1 MEQPQLTGIIFDFS
15 SVFTRINRRVR
26 ILRECEAE
34 LRLPRNELTNLLF
47 AGEVWWAVSTGKIT
61 AKEYWQQVIQA
72 LGDQPLPAA
81 LEPFQHNPFA
91 YEELN
96 QRMIAVARRLRK
108 SYRTALLSNA
118 TLYLDTLLADHNLTD
133 IFDVI
138 VNSARVGLR
147 KPDPQIY
154 RLTLDRIGLAPAQCL
169 FVDDKERNT
178 LVAQALGMEAIVF
191 RSAAD
196 LMRRL
201 RADGVSGSS
210 KSGAPLRDPMKTY

>member
-1 MEQPQLTGIIFDFS
+1 MEQPHITCIILDFS
-15 SVFTRINRRVR
+15 SVFTRIGRRVR

-34 LRLPRNELTNLLF
+34 LGLPRNELTNLLF
-47 AGEVWWAVSTGKIT
+47 AGESWWAVSTGKIT
-61 AKEYWQQVIQA
+61 AKEYWQQVIRA
-72 LGDQPLPAA
+72 LGSRPLPAA
-81 LEPFQHNPFA
+81 LEPFQDNPVA

-96 QRMIAVARRLRK
+96 RSMVALARRLHR

-118 TLYLDTLLADHNLTD
+118 TLYLDTLLADHNLTG

-147 KPDPQIY
+147 KPDPLIY
-154 RLTLDRIGLAPAQCL
+154 RLTLDRIGLAADQCL

-178 LVAQALGMEAIVF
+178 LVAQSLGMKAIVF

-196 LMRRL
+196 LIRQL
-201 RADGVSGSS
+201 KAAGGY
-210 KSGAPLRDPMKTY
+210 GF

>member
-1 MEQPQLTGIIFDFS
+1 MEHPQLTGIIFDFS
-15 SVFTRINRRVR
+15 SVFTKIGRRVR

-47 AGEVWWAVSTGKIT
+47 AGEVWWAVSTGRIT
-61 AKEYWQQVIQA
+61 AEEYWRQVVQA
-72 LGDQPLPAA
+72 LGGQTLPAA

-96 QRMIAVARRLRK
+96 RRMVALARRLHR

-118 TLYLDTLLADHNLTD
+118 TLYLDTLLVDHKLTD

-169 FVDDKERNT
+169 FVDDKARNT
-178 LVAQALGMEAIVF
+178 LVAQSLGMEAIVF

-196 LMRRL
+196 LMRKL
-201 RADGVSGSS
+201 GTVQVQVA
-210 KSGAPLRDPMKTY
+210 

>member
-1 MEQPQLTGIIFDFS
+1 MEQPQFRGIIFDFS
-15 SVFTRINRRVR
+15 SVFTRIGRRAR

-47 AGEVWWAVSTGKIT
+47 AGEAWWAVSTGRIT
-61 AKEYWQQVIQA
+61 AEEYWQQVVQA
-72 LGDQPLPAA
+72 LGGQTLPAV

-96 QRMIAVARRLRK
+96 HRMIALARRLHK

-118 TLYLDTLLADHNLTD
+118 TLYLDTLLVDHELTD

-178 LVAQALGMEAIVF
+178 LVAQTLGMEAIVF

-196 LMRRL
+196 LL
-201 RADGVSGSS
+201 RKLGTIRVQVA
-210 KSGAPLRDPMKTY
+210 